1 MCHLLVLGAL
11 LQSRRASGLSV
22 LVSEL
27 DHDRDAVVRAGV
39 REPDQ
44 RDVVRVEVGVDLL
57 LLLLEIRQEGLEL
70 LEPPVR
76 VRVLVVSPKEAVPP
90 GGGSSRGRGRARGS
104 GPGSEL
110 VPVFFGVERAA
121 DEWTYHQ
128 RIGSNERVLMRSLG
142 VVGFQSRS

>member
-1 MCHLLVLGAL
+1 MLVLGRFFR
-11 LQSRRASGLSV
+11 SRRASGLAA

-44 RDVVRVEVGVDLL
+44 RDVVRVVVGVDLL

-76 VRVLVVSPKEAVPP
+76 VRVLVVSPEEAVPP
-90 GGGSSRGRGRARGS
+90 GGGSSRGRGRASGS
-104 GPGSEL
+104 GAL
-110 VPVFFGVERAA
+110 IPVFFGVERAT
-121 DEWTYHQ
+121 DEWTDHL
-128 RIGSNERVLMRSLG
+128 RIGWNERVLMRYLG
-142 VVGFQSRS
+142 VVGL